1 MAQTFGTAVDLHDV
15 NSLLD
20 WIEREDTSDFLPHC
34 PDTVPGTTSYR
45 PRVSVTMAVLRLAR
59 TFATPEEFRN
69 ALATRGDVNV
79 LSGVEIGQEDLMT
92 RSLNAVTMLILL
104 PKIGTLRCLTRHG
117 HRH

>member
-1 MAQTFGTAVDLHDV
+1 V

-20 WIEREDTSDFLPHC
+20 WIEREDTSDFLPPC